1 MDLKRQKTEQAA
13 AAHGFVIDT
22 RRELPQTGAVLWQM
36 HFAKNG
42 ARLLWLERREE
53 NKTFAAAFKTLPSDD
68 TGVFHILEHS
78 LLCGSRKYPV
88 SKPFVEMIKS
98 SLQTFMN
105 AFTFPD
111 KTMYPV
117 SSRNQK
123 DFLNLVDVYL
133 DAVLHPLC
141 LEREEIF
148 RQEGWHYELDSQEG
162 ALSCNGVVYNEM
174 KGMYASPDT
183 LIDSALNR
191 ALFPDNCYQ
200 FQSGGDPAC
209 IPALTYEEYKAQY
222 REYYHPSGAWFLL
235 DGEMEI
241 GPVLEKIGQVLSG
254 FGPQQKDHPIP
265 FQSPVHPGEV
275 RIPYEA
281 GEEDVERKTILAKGW
296 VYGRFDEPAK
306 DLACQA
312 LCEML
317 CGSDEAPLKKALLE
331 RGLAE
336 NVEFSKV
343 DGVQQ
348 PFAVLVVRH
357 AAKEKE
363 QEIWDTVRTVLEQL
377 AAQGLDH
384 RRLEAVISRMEFRY
398 REKETGGFPQG
409 LVNCMKMLESCLYG
423 GDPAQNLCL
432 GDAFLR
438 LREGIEEG
446 YFEQFIRENFLENPH
461 CAQVVLFP
469 SRELGERK
477 RKEEAERFRKI
488 KESWSSQERE
498 LVIQKLAALRAFQNR
513 PDRPQDLAA
522 LPVLSLADIE
532 EETPDIPQQ
541 VTEEAGVKVLCHP
554 LETEGI
560 AHLVWYFLAG
570 DLTEEE
576 LHLLSFL
583 QTLLGQ
589 TRTARFSVLELAASL
604 EGELGRFQTSVEVFA
619 PRGETATCKPCFAVH
634 VSALEEKLEEAKELT
649 REVLLDTDFGDL
661 AYLRGRL
668 RQLKLSLE
676 QHVLMH
682 GDSYASLR
690 IAAGCSAKGG
700 AREALRGVSMLDW
713 LREMDSQFEERGAE
727 LAGRL
732 KELCRRLFVRRRAVL
747 SVTGQMPREEL
758 PGLASFLPEGRA
770 PKEAVSWSWEKP
782 ARKEGILVPAAVG
795 FAGKGGHLA
804 QCGARYSGAM
814 AVAARILSYGYLWN
828 TVRVKGGAYGTRL
841 AITPGGDVAFT
852 SFRDPSAAASLAV
865 FDKAGASLRE
875 LCASG
880 QELTSYIISTIA
892 ATEPLLTARQK
903 GMQAAEDYM
912 EQVTGQMRQRDRRQI
927 LCTTKEDLE
936 KVSRILDEICEKGG
950 SCIVGGQEILEAAGE
965 ALSCRRDL

>member
-22 RRELPQTGAVLWQM
+22 RRELPQIGAVLWQM

-42 ARLLWLERREE
+42 ARLLWLERGEE

-123 DFLNLVDVYL
+123 DFLNLMDVYL

-148 RQEGWHYELDSQEG
+148 RQEGWHYELDSPEG
-162 ALSCNGVVYNEM
+162 ELSCNGVVYNEM

-183 LIDSALNR
+183 LIDSALTR

-241 GPVLEKIGQVLSG
+241 GPVLEKIGQALSG

-348 PFAVLVVRH
+348 PFAVLVVRN
-357 AAKEKE
+357 AAGDQE
-363 QEIWDTVRTVLEQL
+363 QAIWDTVQSVLEKL
-377 AAQGLDH
+377 ADGGLDH

-432 GDAFLR
+432 SGAFLR
-438 LREGIEEG
+438 LREGIEGG
-446 YFEQFIRENFLENPH
+446 YFEQFIRENFLENRH
-461 CAQVVLFP
+461 CARLALVP

-477 RKEEAERFRKI
+477 RKEEAERLRRI
-488 KESWSSQERE
+488 KGRWSSQETE
-498 LVIQKLAALRAFQNR
+498 QVIRGLAALRTFQST
-513 PDRPQDLAA
+513 PDRPEDLAS
-522 LPVLSLADIE
+522 LPVLALADIE
-532 EETPDIPQQ
+532 EETPDIPRQ
-541 VTEEAGVKVLCHP
+541 VTEEAGVTALYHP

-560 AHLVWYFLAG
+560 AHLVWYFSAE

-589 TRTARFSVLELAASL
+589 TRTAHLDVLELTAAL
-604 EGELGRFQTSVEVFA
+604 DGELGRFQTSADVFA
-619 PRGETATCKPCFAVH
+619 QRGETEKCKPCFTVH

-649 REVLLDTDFGDL
+649 KEVLLDTDFSDL
-661 AYLRGRL
+661 ACLRARL
-668 RQLKLSLE
+668 RQLRLSLE
-676 QHVLMH
+676 QHVLMQ

-690 IAAGCSAKGG
+690 IAAGCSAKGA
-700 AREALRGVSMLDW
+700 AREALRGISMLDW
-713 LREMDSQFEERGAE
+713 LREMDSRFEERGRE
-727 LAGRL
+727 LAARL
-732 KELCRRLFVRRRAVL
+732 KELCQRLFVRRRAVL
-747 SVTGQMPREEL
+747 SVTGQIPDEEIA
-758 PGLASFLPEGRA
+758 GLASSLPEGEA
-770 PKEAVSWSWEKP
+770 PAEAASWF
-782 ARKEGILVPAAVG
+782 RRRQVREGILVPAPVG

-804 QCGARYSGAM
+804 QCGAGYGGAM

-852 SFRDPSAAASLAV
+852 SFRDPSAAVSLAA

-875 LCASG
+875 LCAG
-880 QELTSYIISTIA
+880 GPELVPYIISAIA
-892 ATEPLLTARQK
+892 ASEPLLTARQK

-912 EQVTGQMRQRDRRQI
+912 EQVTEQMRREDRRQI
-927 LCTTKEDLE
+927 LATTPEDLE
-936 KVSRILDEICEKGG
+936 KVSRLLDEICEKGG
-950 SCIVGGQEILEAAGE
+950 SCIVGGQEILAAAGDT
-965 ALSCRRDL
+965 LPCRRNL

>member
-22 RRELPQTGAVLWQM
+22 RRELPQIGAVLWQM

-123 DFLNLVDVYL
+123 DFLNLMDVYL

-148 RQEGWHYELDSQEG
+148 RQEGWHYELDSPEG
-162 ALSCNGVVYNEM
+162 ELSCNGVVYNEM

-183 LIDSALNR
+183 LIDSALTR

-209 IPALTYEEYKAQY
+209 IPALTYEEYRAQY
-222 REYYHPSGAWFLL
+222 RKYYHPSGAWFLL
-235 DGEMEI
+235 DGEMDIE
-241 GPVLEKIGQVLSG
+241 PVLEKIGQALSG
-254 FGPQQKDHPIP
+254 FEPQQEDHPIP
-265 FQSPVHPGEV
+265 LQSPVHPDET
-275 RIPYEA
+275 RLPYET
-281 GEEDVERKTILAKGW
+281 GEEDIAKKTILAKGW
-296 VYGRFDEPAK
+296 VYGRYDEPEK

-317 CGSDEAPLKKALLE
+317 CGSNEAPLKKALLE

-348 PFAVLVVRH
+348 PFAVLVVRN
-357 AAKEKE
+357 AAGDQE
-363 QEIWDTVRTVLEQL
+363 QAIWDTVQSVLEKL
-377 AAQGLDH
+377 ADGGLDH

-432 GDAFLR
+432 SGAFLR
-438 LREGIEEG
+438 LREGIEGG
-446 YFEQFIRENFLENPH
+446 YFEQFIRENFLENRH
-461 CAQVVLFP
+461 CARLALVP

-477 RKEEAERFRKI
+477 RKEEAERLRRI
-488 KESWSSQERE
+488 KGRWSSQETE
-498 LVIQKLAALRAFQNR
+498 QVIRGLAALRTFQST
-513 PDRPQDLAA
+513 PDRPEDLAS
-522 LPVLSLADIE
+522 LPVLALADIE
-532 EETPDIPQQ
+532 EEMPDIPRQ
-541 VTEEAGVKVLCHP
+541 VTEEAGVTALYHP

-560 AHLVWYFLAG
+560 AHLVWYFSAE

-589 TRTARFSVLELAASL
+589 TRTAHLDVLELTAAL
-604 EGELGRFQTSVEVFA
+604 DGELGRFQTSADVFA
-619 PRGETATCKPCFAVH
+619 QRGETEKCKPCFTVH

-649 REVLLDTDFGDL
+649 KEVLLDTDFSDL
-661 AYLRGRL
+661 ACLRARL
-668 RQLKLSLE
+668 RQLRLSLE
-676 QHVLMH
+676 QHVLMQ

-690 IAAGCSAKGG
+690 IAAGCSAKGA
-700 AREALRGVSMLDW
+700 AREALRGISMLDW
-713 LREMDSQFEERGAE
+713 LREMDSRFEERGRE
-727 LAGRL
+727 LAARL
-732 KELCRRLFVRRRAVL
+732 KELCQRLFVRRRAVL
-747 SVTGQMPREEL
+747 SVTGQIPDEEIA
-758 PGLASFLPEGRA
+758 GLASSLPEGEA
-770 PKEAVSWSWEKP
+770 PAEAASWF
-782 ARKEGILVPAAVG
+782 RRRQVREGILVPAPVG

-804 QCGARYSGAM
+804 QCGAGYGGAM

-852 SFRDPSAAASLAV
+852 SFRDPSAAVSLAA

-875 LCASG
+875 LCAG
-880 QELTSYIISTIA
+880 GPELVPYIISAIA
-892 ATEPLLTARQK
+892 ASEPLLTARQK

-912 EQVTGQMRQRDRRQI
+912 EQVTEQMRREDRRQI
-927 LCTTKEDLE
+927 LATTPEDLE
-936 KVSRILDEICEKGG
+936 KVSRLLDEICEKGG
-950 SCIVGGQEILEAAGE
+950 SCIVGGQEILAAAGDT
-965 ALSCRRDL
+965 LPCRRNL

>member
-22 RRELPQTGAVLWQM
+22 RRELPQIGAVLWQM

-42 ARLLWLERREE
+42 ARLLWLERGEE

-123 DFLNLVDVYL
+123 DFLNLMDVYL

-148 RQEGWHYELDSQEG
+148 RQEGWHYELDSPEG
-162 ALSCNGVVYNEM
+162 ELSCNGVVYNEM

-183 LIDSALNR
+183 LIDSALTR

-209 IPALTYEEYKAQY
+209 IPALTYEEYRAQY
-222 REYYHPSGAWFLL
+222 RKYYHPSGAWFLL
-235 DGEMEI
+235 DGEMDIE
-241 GPVLEKIGQVLSG
+241 PVLEKIGQALSG
-254 FGPQQKDHPIP
+254 FEPQQEDHPIP
-265 FQSPVHPGEV
+265 LQSPVHPDET
-275 RIPYEA
+275 RLPYET
-281 GEEDVERKTILAKGW
+281 GEEDIAKKTILAKGW
-296 VYGRFDEPAK
+296 VYGRYDEPEK

-317 CGSDEAPLKKALLE
+317 CGSNEAPLKKALLE

-348 PFAVLVVRH
+348 PFAVLVVRN
-357 AAKEKE
+357 AAGDQE
-363 QEIWDTVRTVLEQL
+363 QAIWDTVQSVLEKL
-377 AAQGLDH
+377 ADGGLDH

-409 LVNCMKMLESCLYG
+409 LVNCMEMLESCLYG

-432 GDAFLR
+432 SGAFLR
-438 LREGIEEG
+438 LREGIEGG
-446 YFEQFIRENFLENPH
+446 YFEQFIRENFLENRH
-461 CAQVVLFP
+461 CARLALVP

-477 RKEEAERFRKI
+477 RKEEAERLRRI
-488 KESWSSQERE
+488 KGRWSSQETE
-498 LVIQKLAALRAFQNR
+498 QVIRGLEALRTFQST
-513 PDRPQDLAA
+513 PDRPEDLAS
-522 LPVLSLADIE
+522 LPVLALADIE
-532 EETPDIPQQ
+532 EETPDIPRQ
-541 VTEEAGVKVLCHP
+541 VTEEAGVTALYHP

-560 AHLVWYFLAG
+560 AHLVWYFSAE

-589 TRTARFSVLELAASL
+589 TRTAHLDVLELTAAL
-604 EGELGRFQTSVEVFA
+604 DGELGRFQTSADVFA
-619 PRGETATCKPCFAVH
+619 QRGETEKCKPCFTVH

-649 REVLLDTDFGDL
+649 KEVLLDTDFSDL
-661 AYLRGRL
+661 ACLRARL
-668 RQLKLSLE
+668 RQLRLSLE
-676 QHVLMH
+676 QHVLMQ

-690 IAAGCSAKGG
+690 IAAGCSAKGA
-700 AREALRGVSMLDW
+700 AREALRGISMLDW
-713 LREMDSQFEERGAE
+713 LREMDSRFEERGRE
-727 LAGRL
+727 LAARL
-732 KELCRRLFVRRRAVL
+732 KELCQRLFVRRRAVL
-747 SVTGQMPREEL
+747 SVTGQIPDEEIA
-758 PGLASFLPEGRA
+758 GLASSLPEGEA
-770 PKEAVSWSWEKP
+770 PAEAASWF
-782 ARKEGILVPAAVG
+782 RRRQVREGILVPAPVG

-804 QCGARYSGAM
+804 QCGAGYGGAM

-852 SFRDPSAAASLAV
+852 SFRDPSAAVSLAA

-875 LCASG
+875 LCAG
-880 QELTSYIISTIA
+880 GPELVPYIISAIA
-892 ATEPLLTARQK
+892 ASEPLLTARQK

-912 EQVTGQMRQRDRRQI
+912 EQVTEQMRREDRRQI
-927 LCTTKEDLE
+927 LATTPEDLE
-936 KVSRILDEICEKGG
+936 KVSRLLDEICEKGG
-950 SCIVGGQEILEAAGE
+950 SCIVGGQEILAAAGDT
-965 ALSCRRDL
+965 LPCRRNL

>member
-22 RRELPQTGAVLWQM
+22 RRELPQIGAVLWQM

-42 ARLLWLERREE
+42 ARLLWLERGEE

-123 DFLNLVDVYL
+123 DFLNLMDVYL

-148 RQEGWHYELDSQEG
+148 RQEGWHYELDSPEG
-162 ALSCNGVVYNEM
+162 ELSCNGVVYNEM

-183 LIDSALNR
+183 LIDSALTR

-209 IPALTYEEYKAQY
+209 IPALTYEEYRAQY
-222 REYYHPSGAWFLL
+222 RKYYHPSGAWFLL
-235 DGEMEI
+235 DGEMDIE
-241 GPVLEKIGQVLSG
+241 PVLEKIGQALSG
-254 FGPQQKDHPIP
+254 FEPQQEDHPIP
-265 FQSPVHPGEV
+265 LQSPVHPDET
-275 RIPYEA
+275 RLPYET
-281 GEEDVERKTILAKGW
+281 GEEDIAKKTILAKGW
-296 VYGRFDEPAK
+296 VYGRYDEPEK

-317 CGSDEAPLKKALLE
+317 CGSDEAPLKKVLLE

-348 PFAVLVVRH
+348 PFAVLVVRN
-357 AAKEKE
+357 AAGDQE
-363 QEIWDTVRTVLEQL
+363 QAIWDTVQSVLEKL
-377 AAQGLDH
+377 ADGGLDH

-432 GDAFLR
+432 SGAFLR
-438 LREGIEEG
+438 LREGIEGG
-446 YFEQFIRENFLENPH
+446 YFEQFIRENFLENRH
-461 CAQVVLFP
+461 CARLALVP

-477 RKEEAERFRKI
+477 RKEEAERLRRI
-488 KESWSSQERE
+488 KGRWSSQETE
-498 LVIQKLAALRAFQNR
+498 QVIRGLAALRTFQST
-513 PDRPQDLAA
+513 PDRPEDLAS
-522 LPVLSLADIE
+522 LPVLALADIE
-532 EETPDIPQQ
+532 EETPDIPRQ
-541 VTEEAGVKVLCHP
+541 VTEEAGVTALYHP

-560 AHLVWYFLAG
+560 AHLVWYFSAE

-589 TRTARFSVLELAASL
+589 TRTAHLDVLELTAAL
-604 EGELGRFQTSVEVFA
+604 DGELGRFQTSADVFA
-619 PRGETATCKPCFAVH
+619 QRGETEKCKPCFTVH

-649 REVLLDTDFGDL
+649 KEVLLDTDFSDL
-661 AYLRGRL
+661 ACLRARL
-668 RQLKLSLE
+668 RQLRLSLE
-676 QHVLMH
+676 QHVLMQ

-690 IAAGCSAKGG
+690 IAAGCSAKGA
-700 AREALRGVSMLDW
+700 AREALRGISMLDW
-713 LREMDSQFEERGAE
+713 LREMDSRFEERGRE
-727 LAGRL
+727 LAARL
-732 KELCRRLFVRRRAVL
+732 KELCQRLFVRRRAVL
-747 SVTGQMPREEL
+747 SVTGQIPDEEIA
-758 PGLASFLPEGRA
+758 GLASSLPEGEA
-770 PKEAVSWSWEKP
+770 PAEAASWF
-782 ARKEGILVPAAVG
+782 RRRQVREGILVPAPVG

-804 QCGARYSGAM
+804 QCGAGYGGAM

-852 SFRDPSAAASLAV
+852 SFRDPSAAVSLAA

-875 LCASG
+875 LCAG
-880 QELTSYIISTIA
+880 GPELVPYIISAIA
-892 ATEPLLTARQK
+892 ASEPLLTARQK

-912 EQVTGQMRQRDRRQI
+912 EQVTEQMRREDRRQI
-927 LCTTKEDLE
+927 LATTPEDLE
-936 KVSRILDEICEKGG
+936 KVSRLLDEICEKGG
-950 SCIVGGQEILEAAGE
+950 SCIVGGQEILAAAGDT
-965 ALSCRRDL
+965 LPCRRNL

>member
-22 RRELPQTGAVLWQM
+22 RRELPQIGAVLWQM

-42 ARLLWLERREE
+42 ARLLWLERGEE

-123 DFLNLVDVYL
+123 DFLNLMDVYL

-148 RQEGWHYELDSQEG
+148 RQEGWHYELDSPEG
-162 ALSCNGVVYNEM
+162 ELSCNGVVYNEM

-209 IPALTYEEYKAQY
+209 IPALTYEEYRAQY
-222 REYYHPSGAWFLL
+222 RKYYHPSGAWFLL
-235 DGEMEI
+235 DGEMDIE
-241 GPVLEKIGQVLSG
+241 PVLEKIGQALSG
-254 FGPQQKDHPIP
+254 FEPQQEDHPIP
-265 FQSPVHPGEV
+265 LQSPVHPDET
-275 RIPYEA
+275 RLPYET
-281 GEEDVERKTILAKGW
+281 GEEDIAKKTILAKGW
-296 VYGRFDEPAK
+296 VYGRYDEPEK

-317 CGSDEAPLKKALLE
+317 CGSNEAPLKKALLE

-348 PFAVLVVRH
+348 PFAVLVVRN
-357 AAKEKE
+357 AAGDQE
-363 QEIWDTVRTVLEQL
+363 QAIWDTVQSVLEKL
-377 AAQGLDH
+377 ADGGLDH

-432 GDAFLR
+432 SGAFLR
-438 LREGIEEG
+438 LREGIEGG
-446 YFEQFIRENFLENPH
+446 YFEQFIRENFLENRH
-461 CAQVVLFP
+461 CARLALVP

-477 RKEEAERFRKI
+477 RKEEAERLRRI
-488 KESWSSQERE
+488 KGRWSSQETE
-498 LVIQKLAALRAFQNR
+498 QVIRGLAALRTFQST
-513 PDRPQDLAA
+513 PDRPEDLAS
-522 LPVLSLADIE
+522 LPVLALADIE
-532 EETPDIPQQ
+532 EETPDIPRQ
-541 VTEEAGVKVLCHP
+541 VTEEAGVTALYHP

-560 AHLVWYFLAG
+560 AHLVWYFSAE

-589 TRTARFSVLELAASL
+589 TRTAHLDVLELTAAL
-604 EGELGRFQTSVEVFA
+604 DGELGRFQTSADVFA
-619 PRGETATCKPCFAVH
+619 QRGETEKCKPCFTVH

-649 REVLLDTDFGDL
+649 KEVLLDTDFSDL
-661 AYLRGRL
+661 ACLRARL
-668 RQLKLSLE
+668 RQLRLSLE
-676 QHVLMH
+676 QHVLMQ

-690 IAAGCSAKGG
+690 IAAGCSAKGA
-700 AREALRGVSMLDW
+700 AREALRGISMLDW
-713 LREMDSQFEERGAE
+713 LREMDSRFEERGRE
-727 LAGRL
+727 LAARL
-732 KELCRRLFVRRRAVL
+732 KELCQRLFVRRRAVL
-747 SVTGQMPREEL
+747 SVTGQIPDEEIA
-758 PGLASFLPEGRA
+758 GLASSLPEGEA
-770 PKEAVSWSWEKP
+770 PAEAASWF
-782 ARKEGILVPAAVG
+782 RRRQVREGILVPAPVG

-804 QCGARYSGAM
+804 QCGAGYGGAM

-852 SFRDPSAAASLAV
+852 SFRDPSAAVSLAA

-875 LCASG
+875 LCAG
-880 QELTSYIISTIA
+880 GPELVPYIISAIA
-892 ATEPLLTARQK
+892 ASEPLLTARQK

-912 EQVTGQMRQRDRRQI
+912 EQVTEQMRREDRRQI
-927 LCTTKEDLE
+927 LATTPEDLE
-936 KVSRILDEICEKGG
+936 KVSRLLDEICEKGG
-950 SCIVGGQEILEAAGE
+950 SCIVGGQEILAAAGDT
-965 ALSCRRDL
+965 LPCRRNL

>member
-265 FQSPVHPGEV
+265 SQSPVHPGEV

-348 PFAVLVVRH
+348 QCIAIARAMMRNPDYLLLDEATSNLDV
-357 AAKEKE
+357 KSEK
-363 QEIWDTVRTVLEQL
+363 T
-377 AAQGLDH
+377 
-384 RRLEAVISRMEFRY
+384 
-398 REKETGGFPQG
+398 
-409 LVNCMKMLESCLYG
+409 
-423 GDPAQNLCL
+423 
-432 GDAFLR
+432 
-438 LREGIEEG
+438 
-446 YFEQFIRENFLENPH
+446 
-461 CAQVVLFP
+461 
-469 SRELGERK
+469 
-477 RKEEAERFRKI
+477 
-488 KESWSSQERE
+488 
-498 LVIQKLAALRAFQNR
+498 
-513 PDRPQDLAA
+513 
-522 LPVLSLADIE
+522 
-532 EETPDIPQQ
+532 
-541 VTEEAGVKVLCHP
+541 VTEALSNLMKGRTTILIAHNYSATVFADQVIVLCDGQIQACGTP
-554 LETEGI
+554 
-560 AHLVWYFLAG
+560 
-570 DLTEEE
+570 EE
-576 LHLLSFL
+576 LL
-583 QTLLGQ
+583 
-589 TRTARFSVLELAASL
+589 RTNDYYR
-604 EGELGRFQTSVEVFA
+604 TFA
-619 PRGETATCKPCFAVH
+619 H
-634 VSALEEKLEEAKELT
+634 
-649 REVLLDTDFGDL
+649 
-661 AYLRGRL
+661 
-668 RQLKLSLE
+668 
-676 QHVLMH
+676 
-682 GDSYASLR
+682 
-690 IAAGCSAKGG
+690 
-700 AREALRGVSMLDW
+700 
-713 LREMDSQFEERGAE
+713 
-727 LAGRL
+727 
-732 KELCRRLFVRRRAVL
+732 
-747 SVTGQMPREEL
+747 
-758 PGLASFLPEGRA
+758 
-770 PKEAVSWSWEKP
+770 
-782 ARKEGILVPAAVG
+782 
-795 FAGKGGHLA
+795 
-804 QCGARYSGAM
+804 
-814 AVAARILSYGYLWN
+814 
-828 TVRVKGGAYGTRL
+828 
-841 AITPGGDVAFT
+841 
-852 SFRDPSAAASLAV
+852 
-865 FDKAGASLRE
+865 
-875 LCASG
+875 
-880 QELTSYIISTIA
+880 
-892 ATEPLLTARQK
+892 
-903 GMQAAEDYM
+903 QAAE
-912 EQVTGQMRQRDRRQI
+912 
-927 LCTTKEDLE
+927 
-936 KVSRILDEICEKGG
+936 
-950 SCIVGGQEILEAAGE
+950 AGK
-965 ALSCRRDL
+965 

>member
-22 RRELPQTGAVLWQM
+22 RRELPQIGAVLWQM

-42 ARLLWLERREE
+42 ARLLWLERGEE

-123 DFLNLVDVYL
+123 DFLNLMDVYL

-148 RQEGWHYELDSQEG
+148 RQEGWHYELDSPEG
-162 ALSCNGVVYNEM
+162 ELSCNGVVYNEM

-183 LIDSALNR
+183 LIDSALTR

-209 IPALTYEEYKAQY
+209 IPALTYEEYRAQY
-222 REYYHPSGAWFLL
+222 RKYYHPSGAWFLL
-235 DGEMEI
+235 DGEMDIE
-241 GPVLEKIGQVLSG
+241 PVLEKIGQALSG
-254 FGPQQKDHPIP
+254 FEPQQEDHPIP
-265 FQSPVHPGEV
+265 LQSPVHPDET
-275 RIPYEA
+275 RLPYET
-281 GEEDVERKTILAKGW
+281 GEEDIAKKTILAKGW
-296 VYGRFDEPAK
+296 VYGRYDEPEK

-317 CGSDEAPLKKALLE
+317 CGSNEAPLKKALLE

-357 AAKEKE
+357 AAKDQE
-363 QEIWDTVRTVLEQL
+363 QAIWDTVQSVLEKL
-377 AAQGLDH
+377 ADGGLDH

-432 GDAFLR
+432 SGAFLR
-438 LREGIEEG
+438 LREGIEGG
-446 YFEQFIRENFLENPH
+446 YFEQFIRENFLENRH
-461 CAQVVLFP
+461 CARLALVP

-477 RKEEAERFRKI
+477 RKEEAERLRRI
-488 KESWSSQERE
+488 KGRWSSQETE
-498 LVIQKLAALRAFQNR
+498 QVIRGLAALRTFQST
-513 PDRPQDLAA
+513 PDRPEDLAS
-522 LPVLSLADIE
+522 LPVLALADIE
-532 EETPDIPQQ
+532 EETPDIPRQ
-541 VTEEAGVKVLCHP
+541 VTEEAGVTALYHP

-560 AHLVWYFLAG
+560 AHLVWYFSAE

-589 TRTARFSVLELAASL
+589 TRTAHLDVLELTAAL
-604 EGELGRFQTSVEVFA
+604 DGELGRFQTSADVFA
-619 PRGETATCKPCFAVH
+619 QRGETEKCKPCFTVH

-649 REVLLDTDFGDL
+649 KEVLLDTDFSDL
-661 AYLRGRL
+661 ACLRARL
-668 RQLKLSLE
+668 RQLRLSLE
-676 QHVLMH
+676 QHVLMQ

-690 IAAGCSAKGG
+690 IAAGCSAKGA
-700 AREALRGVSMLDW
+700 AREALRGISMLDW
-713 LREMDSQFEERGAE
+713 LREMDSRFEERGRE
-727 LAGRL
+727 LAARL
-732 KELCRRLFVRRRAVL
+732 KELCQRLFVRRRAVL
-747 SVTGQMPREEL
+747 SVTGQIPDEEIA
-758 PGLASFLPEGRA
+758 GLASSLPEGEA
-770 PKEAVSWSWEKP
+770 PAEAASWF
-782 ARKEGILVPAAVG
+782 RRRQVREGILVPAPVG

-804 QCGARYSGAM
+804 QCGAGYGGAM

-852 SFRDPSAAASLAV
+852 SFRDPSAAVSLAA

-875 LCASG
+875 LCAG
-880 QELTSYIISTIA
+880 GPELVPYIISAIA
-892 ATEPLLTARQK
+892 ASEPLLTARQK

-912 EQVTGQMRQRDRRQI
+912 EQVTEQMRREDRRQI
-927 LCTTKEDLE
+927 LATTPEDLE
-936 KVSRILDEICEKGG
+936 KVSRLLDEICEKGG
-950 SCIVGGQEILEAAGE
+950 SCIVGGQEILAAAGDT
-965 ALSCRRDL
+965 LPCRRNL

>member
-22 RRELPQTGAVLWQM
+22 RRELPQIGAVLWQM

-123 DFLNLVDVYL
+123 DFLNLMDVYL

-148 RQEGWHYELDSQEG
+148 RQEGWHYELDSPEG
-162 ALSCNGVVYNEM
+162 ELSCNGVVYNEM

-183 LIDSALNR
+183 LIDSALTR

-209 IPALTYEEYKAQY
+209 IPALTYEEYRAQY
-222 REYYHPSGAWFLL
+222 RKYYHPSGAWFLL
-235 DGEMEI
+235 DGEMDIE
-241 GPVLEKIGQVLSG
+241 PVLEKIGQALSG
-254 FGPQQKDHPIP
+254 FEPQQEDHPIP
-265 FQSPVHPGEV
+265 LQSPVHPDET
-275 RIPYEA
+275 RLPYET
-281 GEEDVERKTILAKGW
+281 GEEDIAKKTILAKGW
-296 VYGRFDEPAK
+296 VYGRYDEPEK

-317 CGSDEAPLKKALLE
+317 CGSNEAPLKKALLE

-348 PFAVLVVRH
+348 PFAVLVVRN
-357 AAKEKE
+357 AAGDQE
-363 QEIWDTVRTVLEQL
+363 QAIWDTVQSVLEKL
-377 AAQGLDH
+377 ADGGLDH

-432 GDAFLR
+432 SGAFLR
-438 LREGIEEG
+438 LREGIEGG
-446 YFEQFIRENFLENPH
+446 YFEQFIRENFLENRH
-461 CAQVVLFP
+461 CARLALVP

-477 RKEEAERFRKI
+477 RKEEAERLRRI
-488 KESWSSQERE
+488 KGRWSSQETE
-498 LVIQKLAALRAFQNR
+498 QVIRGLAALRTFQST
-513 PDRPQDLAA
+513 PDRPEDLAS
-522 LPVLSLADIE
+522 LPVLALADIE
-532 EETPDIPQQ
+532 EETPDIPRQ
-541 VTEEAGVKVLCHP
+541 VTEEAGVTALYHP

-560 AHLVWYFLAG
+560 AHLVWYFSAE

-589 TRTARFSVLELAASL
+589 TRTAHLDVLELTAAL
-604 EGELGRFQTSVEVFA
+604 DGELGRFQTSADVFA
-619 PRGETATCKPCFAVH
+619 QRGETEKCKPCFTVH

-649 REVLLDTDFGDL
+649 KEVLLDTDFSDL
-661 AYLRGRL
+661 ACLRARL
-668 RQLKLSLE
+668 RQLRLSLE
-676 QHVLMH
+676 QHVLMQ

-690 IAAGCSAKGG
+690 IAAGCSAKGA
-700 AREALRGVSMLDW
+700 AREALRGISMLDW
-713 LREMDSQFEERGAE
+713 LREMDSRFEERGRE
-727 LAGRL
+727 LAARL
-732 KELCRRLFVRRRAVL
+732 KELCQRLFVRRRAVL
-747 SVTGQMPREEL
+747 SVTGQIPDEEIA
-758 PGLASFLPEGRA
+758 GLASSLPEGEA
-770 PKEAVSWSWEKP
+770 PAEAASWF
-782 ARKEGILVPAAVG
+782 RRRQVREGILVPAPVG

-804 QCGARYSGAM
+804 QCGAGYGGAM

-852 SFRDPSAAASLAV
+852 SFRDPSAAVSLAA

-875 LCASG
+875 LCAG
-880 QELTSYIISTIA
+880 GPELVPYIISAIA
-892 ATEPLLTARQK
+892 ASEPLLTARQK

-912 EQVTGQMRQRDRRQI
+912 EQVTEQMRREDRRQI
-927 LCTTKEDLE
+927 LATTPEDLE
-936 KVSRILDEICEKGG
+936 KVSRLLDEICEKGG
-950 SCIVGGQEILEAAGE
+950 SCIVGGQEILAAAGDT
-965 ALSCRRDL
+965 LPCRRNL

>member
-13 AAHGFVIDT
+13 ASCGFVID
-22 RRELPQTGAVLWQM
+22 RRRKLPQMGAVLWQM

-123 DFLNLVDVYL
+123 DFLNLMDVYL

-141 LEREEIF
+141 LEKEEIF
-148 RQEGWHYELDSQEG
+148 RQEGWHYELDGQEG
-162 ALSCNGVVYNEM
+162 ELSCNGVVYNEM
-174 KGMYASPDT
+174 KGMYASPDM

-222 REYYHPSGAWFLL
+222 HEYYHPSGAWFLL
-235 DGEMEI
+235 DGEMDI
-241 GPVLEKIGQVLSG
+241 GPVLEKIGQALSG
-254 FGPQQKDHPIP
+254 FGPRQKDHTIP
-265 FQSPVHPGEV
+265 FQSPVHPGEI
-275 RIPYEA
+275 RLPYEA
-281 GEEDVERKTILAKGW
+281 AEEDEAKKAILAKGW
-296 VYGRFDEPAK
+296 VYGRFDEPVK
-306 DLACQA
+306 NLACQA

-336 NVEFSKV
+336 NVEFSKT

-357 AAKEKE
+357 ADKDKE
-363 QEIWDTVRTVLEQL
+363 QEIWDTVQKVLEQL
-377 AAQGLDH
+377 ASRGLDR
-384 RRLEAVISRMEFRY
+384 RRLEAVISRMEFCY

-409 LVNCMKMLESCLYG
+409 VVNCMKMLESCLYG
-423 GDPAQNLCL
+423 GDPAQNFCL
-432 GDAFLR
+432 AGAFLR
-438 LREGIEEG
+438 LRKGAEEG

-477 RKEEAERFRKI
+477 KKEEAERFRRI
-488 KESWSSQERE
+488 KESWSRQERE
-498 LVIQKLAALRAFQNR
+498 QAVRRIAALKAFQSR
-513 PDRPQDLAA
+513 PDLPEALAS

-541 VTEEAGVKVLCHP
+541 VTEEAGVTVLCHP

-560 AHLVWYFLAG
+560 AHLVWYFSAEDLA
-570 DLTEEE
+570 EEE

-589 TRTARFSVLELAASL
+589 TRTARFHVLELAAAL
-604 EGELGRFQTSVEVFA
+604 EGELGRFQTSMEVFA
-619 PRGETATCKPCFAVH
+619 PRGETETCKPCFAVH
-634 VSALEEKLEEAKELT
+634 VSALEEKLEAAKELT
-649 REVLLDTDFGDL
+649 REVLTDTDFSDL
-661 AYLRGRL
+661 DCLRGRL

-682 GDSYASLR
+682 GDSYASMR
-690 IAAGCSAKGG
+690 IASRCSAKGG
-700 AREALRGVSMLDW
+700 AREALRGVGMLDW

-732 KELCRRLFVRRRAVL
+732 KELCGRLFVRRRAVL
-747 SVTGQMPREEL
+747 SVTGQIQKEKI
-758 PGLASFLPEGRA
+758 PGLASVLPEGQA
-770 PKEAVSWSWEKP
+770 PKEAVSWP
-782 ARKEGILVPAAVG
+782 RKGQAGEGIFVPAPVG
-795 FAGKGGHLA
+795 FAAKGGHLA
-804 QCGARYSGAM
+804 QCGSGYCGAM

-852 SFRDPSAAASLAV
+852 SFRDPSAAASLAA
-865 FDKAGASLRE
+865 FDKAGAALRE

-892 ATEPLLTARQK
+892 STEPLFTARQK

-912 EQVTGQMRQRDRRQI
+912 GQVTGQMRRRDRRQI

-936 KVSRILDEICEKGG
+936 AVSRILDEICEKGG
-950 SCIVGGQEILEAAGE
+950 SCIVGGQEILEVAGE

>member
-22 RRELPQTGAVLWQM
+22 RRELPQIGAVLWQM

-42 ARLLWLERREE
+42 ARLLWLERGEE

-123 DFLNLVDVYL
+123 DFLNLMDVYL

-141 LEREEIF
+141 LEKEEIF
-148 RQEGWHYELDSQEG
+148 RQEGWHYELDSPEG
-162 ALSCNGVVYNEM
+162 ELSCNGVVYNEM

-183 LIDSALNR
+183 LIDSALTR

-209 IPALTYEEYKAQY
+209 IPALTYEEYRAQY
-222 REYYHPSGAWFLL
+222 RKYYHPSGAWFLL
-235 DGEMEI
+235 DGEMDIE
-241 GPVLEKIGQVLSG
+241 PVLEKIGQALSG
-254 FGPQQKDHPIP
+254 FEPQQEDHPIP
-265 FQSPVHPGEV
+265 LQSPVHPDET
-275 RIPYEA
+275 RLPYET
-281 GEEDVERKTILAKGW
+281 GEEDIAKKTILAKGW
-296 VYGRFDEPAK
+296 VYGRYDEPEK

-317 CGSDEAPLKKALLE
+317 CGSNEAPLKKALLE

-348 PFAVLVVRH
+348 PFAVLVVRN
-357 AAKEKE
+357 AAGDQE
-363 QEIWDTVRTVLEQL
+363 QAIWDTVQSVLEKL
-377 AAQGLDH
+377 ADGGLDH

-432 GDAFLR
+432 SGAFLR
-438 LREGIEEG
+438 LREGIEGG
-446 YFEQFIRENFLENPH
+446 YFEQFIRENFLENRH
-461 CAQVVLFP
+461 CARLALVP

-477 RKEEAERFRKI
+477 RKEEAERLRRI
-488 KESWSSQERE
+488 KGRWSSQETE
-498 LVIQKLAALRAFQNR
+498 QVIRGLAALRTFQST
-513 PDRPQDLAA
+513 PDRPEDLAS
-522 LPVLSLADIE
+522 LPVLALADIE
-532 EETPDIPQQ
+532 EETPDIPRQ
-541 VTEEAGVKVLCHP
+541 VTEEAGVTALYHP

-560 AHLVWYFLAG
+560 AHLVWYFSAE

-589 TRTARFSVLELAASL
+589 TRTAHLDVLELTAAL
-604 EGELGRFQTSVEVFA
+604 DGELGRFQTSADVFA
-619 PRGETATCKPCFAVH
+619 QRGETEKCKPCFTVH

-649 REVLLDTDFGDL
+649 KEVLLDTDFSDL
-661 AYLRGRL
+661 ACLRARL
-668 RQLKLSLE
+668 RQLRLSLE
-676 QHVLMH
+676 QHVLMQ

-690 IAAGCSAKGG
+690 IAAGCSAKGA
-700 AREALRGVSMLDW
+700 AREALRGISMLDW
-713 LREMDSQFEERGAE
+713 LREMDSRFEERGRE
-727 LAGRL
+727 LAARL
-732 KELCRRLFVRRRAVL
+732 KELCQRLFVRRRAVL
-747 SVTGQMPREEL
+747 SVTGQIPDEEIA
-758 PGLASFLPEGRA
+758 GLASSLPEGEA
-770 PKEAVSWSWEKP
+770 PAEAASWF
-782 ARKEGILVPAAVG
+782 RRRQVREGILVPAPVG

-804 QCGARYSGAM
+804 QCGAGYGGAM

-852 SFRDPSAAASLAV
+852 SFRDPSAAVSLAA

-875 LCASG
+875 LCAG
-880 QELTSYIISTIA
+880 GPELVPYIISAIA
-892 ATEPLLTARQK
+892 ASEPLLTARQK

-912 EQVTGQMRQRDRRQI
+912 EQVTEQMRREDRRQI
-927 LCTTKEDLE
+927 LATTPEDLE
-936 KVSRILDEICEKGG
+936 KVSRLLDEICEKGG
-950 SCIVGGQEILEAAGE
+950 SCIVGGQEILAAAGDT
-965 ALSCRRDL
+965 LPCRRNL

>member
-22 RRELPQTGAVLWQM
+22 RRELPQIGAVLWQM

-42 ARLLWLERREE
+42 ARLLWLERGEE

-123 DFLNLVDVYL
+123 DFLNLMDVYL

-148 RQEGWHYELDSQEG
+148 RQEGWHYELDSPEG
-162 ALSCNGVVYNEM
+162 ELSCNGVVYNEM

-183 LIDSALNR
+183 LIDSALTR

-209 IPALTYEEYKAQY
+209 IPALTYEEYRAQY
-222 REYYHPSGAWFLL
+222 RKYYHPSGAWFLL
-235 DGEMEI
+235 DGEMDIE
-241 GPVLEKIGQVLSG
+241 PVLEKIGQALSG
-254 FGPQQKDHPIP
+254 FEPQQEDHPIP
-265 FQSPVHPGEV
+265 LQSPVHPDET
-275 RIPYEA
+275 RLPYET
-281 GEEDVERKTILAKGW
+281 GEEDIAKKTILAKGW
-296 VYGRFDEPAK
+296 VYGRYDEPEK

-317 CGSDEAPLKKALLE
+317 CGSNEAPLKKALLE

-348 PFAVLVVRH
+348 PFAVLVVRN
-357 AAKEKE
+357 AAGDQE
-363 QEIWDTVRTVLEQL
+363 QAIWDTVQSVLEKL
-377 AAQGLDH
+377 ADGGLDH

-432 GDAFLR
+432 SGAFLR
-438 LREGIEEG
+438 LREGIEGG
-446 YFEQFIRENFLENPH
+446 YFEQFIRENFLENRH
-461 CAQVVLFP
+461 CARLALVP

-477 RKEEAERFRKI
+477 RKEEAERLRRI
-488 KESWSSQERE
+488 KGRWSSQETE
-498 LVIQKLAALRAFQNR
+498 QVIRGLAALRTFQST
-513 PDRPQDLAA
+513 PDRPEDLAS
-522 LPVLSLADIE
+522 LPVLALADIE
-532 EETPDIPQQ
+532 EETPDIPRQ
-541 VTEEAGVKVLCHP
+541 VTEEAGVTALYHP

-560 AHLVWYFLAG
+560 AHLVWYFSAE

-589 TRTARFSVLELAASL
+589 TRTAHLDVLELTAAL
-604 EGELGRFQTSVEVFA
+604 DGELGRFQTSADVFA
-619 PRGETATCKPCFAVH
+619 QRGETEKCKPCFTVH

-649 REVLLDTDFGDL
+649 KEVLLDTDFSDL
-661 AYLRGRL
+661 ACLRARL
-668 RQLKLSLE
+668 RQLRLSLE
-676 QHVLMH
+676 QHVLMQ

-690 IAAGCSAKGG
+690 IAAGCSAKGA
-700 AREALRGVSMLDW
+700 AREALRGISMLDW
-713 LREMDSQFEERGAE
+713 LREMDSRFEERGRE
-727 LAGRL
+727 LAARL
-732 KELCRRLFVRRRAVL
+732 KELCQRLFVRRRAVL
-747 SVTGQMPREEL
+747 SVTGQIPDEEIA
-758 PGLASFLPEGRA
+758 GLASSLPEGEA
-770 PKEAVSWSWEKP
+770 PAEAASWF
-782 ARKEGILVPAAVG
+782 RRRQVREGILVPAPVG

-804 QCGARYSGAM
+804 QCGAGYGGAM

-852 SFRDPSAAASLAV
+852 SFRDPSAAVSLAA

-875 LCASG
+875 LCAG
-880 QELTSYIISTIA
+880 GPELVPYIISAIA
-892 ATEPLLTARQK
+892 ASEPLLTARQK

-912 EQVTGQMRQRDRRQI
+912 EQVTEQMPREDRRQI
-927 LCTTKEDLE
+927 LATTPEDLE
-936 KVSRILDEICEKGG
+936 KVSRLLDEICEKGG
-950 SCIVGGQEILEAAGE
+950 SCIVGGQEILAAAGDT
-965 ALSCRRDL
+965 LPCRRNL

>member
-141 LEREEIF
+141 LEKEEIF

-162 ALSCNGVVYNEM
+162 ELSCNGVVYNEM

-306 DLACQA
+306 DLACQT

-348 PFAVLVVRH
+348 PFAVLVVRN
-357 AAKEKE
+357 AAGDQE
-363 QEIWDTVRTVLEQL
+363 QAIWDTVQSVLEKL
-377 AAQGLDH
+377 ADGGLDH

-432 GDAFLR
+432 SGAFLR
-438 LREGIEEG
+438 LREGIEGG
-446 YFEQFIRENFLENPH
+446 YFEQFIRENFLENRH
-461 CAQVVLFP
+461 CARLALVP

-477 RKEEAERFRKI
+477 RKEEAERLRRI
-488 KESWSSQERE
+488 KGRWSSQETE
-498 LVIQKLAALRAFQNR
+498 QVIRGLAALRTFQST
-513 PDRPQDLAA
+513 PDRPEDLAS
-522 LPVLSLADIE
+522 LPVLALADIE
-532 EETPDIPQQ
+532 EETPDIPRQ
-541 VTEEAGVKVLCHP
+541 VTEEAGVTALYHP

-560 AHLVWYFLAG
+560 AHLVWYFSAE

-589 TRTARFSVLELAASL
+589 TRTAHLDVLELTAAL
-604 EGELGRFQTSVEVFA
+604 DGELGRFQTSADVFA
-619 PRGETATCKPCFAVH
+619 QRGETEKCKPCFTVH

-649 REVLLDTDFGDL
+649 KEVLLDTDFSDL
-661 AYLRGRL
+661 ACLRARL
-668 RQLKLSLE
+668 RQLRLSLE
-676 QHVLMH
+676 QHVLMQ

-690 IAAGCSAKGG
+690 IAAGCSAKGA
-700 AREALRGVSMLDW
+700 AREALRGISMLDW
-713 LREMDSQFEERGAE
+713 LREMDSRFEERGRE
-727 LAGRL
+727 LAARL
-732 KELCRRLFVRRRAVL
+732 KELCQRLFVRRRAVL
-747 SVTGQMPREEL
+747 SVTGQIPDEEIA
-758 PGLASFLPEGRA
+758 GLASSLPEGEA
-770 PKEAVSWSWEKP
+770 PAEAASWF
-782 ARKEGILVPAAVG
+782 RRRQVREGILVPAPVG

-804 QCGARYSGAM
+804 QCGAGYGGAM

-852 SFRDPSAAASLAV
+852 SFRDPSAAVSLAA

-875 LCASG
+875 LCAG
-880 QELTSYIISTIA
+880 GPELVPYIISAIA
-892 ATEPLLTARQK
+892 ASEPLLTARQK

-912 EQVTGQMRQRDRRQI
+912 EQVTEQMRREDRRQI
-927 LCTTKEDLE
+927 LATTPEDLE
-936 KVSRILDEICEKGG
+936 KVSRLLDEICEKGG
-950 SCIVGGQEILEAAGE
+950 SCIVGGQEILAAAGDT
-965 ALSCRRDL
+965 LPCRRNL

>member
-22 RRELPQTGAVLWQM
+22 RRELPQIGAVLWQM

-141 LEREEIF
+141 LEKEEIF

-162 ALSCNGVVYNEM
+162 ELSCNGVVYNEM

-306 DLACQA
+306 DLACQT

-409 LVNCMKMLESCLYG
+409 LFNCMKMLESCLYG

-438 LREGIEEG
+438 LREGIEDG

-477 RKEEAERFRKI
+477 RKEEVERFRRI

-498 LVIQKLAALRAFQNR
+498 QVIQKLAALRAFQNR

-532 EETPDIPQQ
+532 EETPDIPRQ
-541 VTEEAGVKVLCHP
+541 VTEEAGVTALYHP

-560 AHLVWYFLAG
+560 AHLVWYFSAE

-589 TRTARFSVLELAASL
+589 TRTAHLDVLELTAAL
-604 EGELGRFQTSVEVFA
+604 DGELGRFQTSADVFA
-619 PRGETATCKPCFAVH
+619 QRGETEKCKPCFTVH

-649 REVLLDTDFGDL
+649 KEVLLDTDFSDL
-661 AYLRGRL
+661 ACLRARL
-668 RQLKLSLE
+668 RQLRLSLE
-676 QHVLMH
+676 QHVLMQ

-690 IAAGCSAKGG
+690 IAAGCSAKGA
-700 AREALRGVSMLDW
+700 AREALRGISMLDW
-713 LREMDSQFEERGAE
+713 LREMDSRFEERGRE
-727 LAGRL
+727 LAARL
-732 KELCRRLFVRRRAVL
+732 KELCQRLFVRRRAVL
-747 SVTGQMPREEL
+747 SVTGQIPDEEIA
-758 PGLASFLPEGRA
+758 GLASSLPEGEA
-770 PKEAVSWSWEKP
+770 PAEAASWF
-782 ARKEGILVPAAVG
+782 RRRQVREGILVPAPVG

-804 QCGARYSGAM
+804 QCGAGYGGAM

-852 SFRDPSAAASLAV
+852 SFRDPSAAVSLAA

-875 LCASG
+875 LCAG
-880 QELTSYIISTIA
+880 GPELVPYIISAIA
-892 ATEPLLTARQK
+892 ASEPLLTARQK

-912 EQVTGQMRQRDRRQI
+912 EQVTEQMRREDRRQI
-927 LCTTKEDLE
+927 LATTPEDLE
-936 KVSRILDEICEKGG
+936 KVSRLLDEICEKGG
-950 SCIVGGQEILEAAGE
+950 SCIVGGQEILEAADG

>member
-22 RRELPQTGAVLWQM
+22 RRELPQIGAVLWQM

-141 LEREEIF
+141 LEKEEIF

-162 ALSCNGVVYNEM
+162 ELSCNGVVYNEM

-191 ALFPDNCYQ
+191 ALFPDNCLPVPVRRGPCLHPGAHLRGVQ
-200 FQSGGDPAC
+200 GAVPGILSPVRRMVPLGRGDGDRAGAGEDRAGAVRLWTPAKGSSD
-209 IPALTYEEYKAQY
+209 PL
-222 REYYHPSGAWFLL
+222 
-235 DGEMEI
+235 
-241 GPVLEKIGQVLSG
+241 
-254 FGPQQKDHPIP
+254 
-265 FQSPVHPGEV
+265 QSPVHPGEV

-306 DLACQA
+306 DLACQT

-409 LVNCMKMLESCLYG
+409 LFNCMKMLESCLYG

-432 GDAFLR
+432 SGAFLR
-438 LREGIEEG
+438 LREGIEGG
-446 YFEQFIRENFLENPH
+446 YFEQFIRENFLENRH
-461 CAQVVLFP
+461 CARLALVP

-477 RKEEAERFRKI
+477 RKEEAERLRRI
-488 KESWSSQERE
+488 KGRWSSQETE
-498 LVIQKLAALRAFQNR
+498 QVIRGLAALRTFQST
-513 PDRPQDLAA
+513 PDRPEDLAS
-522 LPVLSLADIE
+522 LPVLALADIE
-532 EETPDIPQQ
+532 EETPDIPRQ
-541 VTEEAGVKVLCHP
+541 VTEEAGVTALYHP

-560 AHLVWYFLAG
+560 AHLVWYFSAE

-576 LHLLSFL
+576 LHLLSFCRL
-583 QTLLGQ
+583 C
-589 TRTARFSVLELAASL
+589 
-604 EGELGRFQTSVEVFA
+604 LGRQGQRTLTSW
-619 PRGETATCKPCFAVH
+619 
-634 VSALEEKLEEAKELT
+634 
-649 REVLLDTDFGDL
+649 
-661 AYLRGRL
+661 
-668 RQLKLSLE
+668 
-676 QHVLMH
+676 
-682 GDSYASLR
+682 SLR
-690 IAAGCSAKGG
+690 RRWTGSWDVSRQARTCSRKGG
-700 AREALRGVSMLDW
+700 
-713 LREMDSQFEERGAE
+713 
-727 LAGRL
+727 
-732 KELCRRLFVRRRAVL
+732 
-747 SVTGQMPREEL
+747 
-758 PGLASFLPEGRA
+758 
-770 PKEAVSWSWEKP
+770 
-782 ARKEGILVPAAVG
+782 
-795 FAGKGGHLA
+795 
-804 QCGARYSGAM
+804 
-814 AVAARILSYGYLWN
+814 
-828 TVRVKGGAYGTRL
+828 
-841 AITPGGDVAFT
+841 
-852 SFRDPSAAASLAV
+852 
-865 FDKAGASLRE
+865 
-875 LCASG
+875 
-880 QELTSYIISTIA
+880 
-892 ATEPLLTARQK
+892 RQK
-903 GMQAAEDYM
+903 SVSPALLSTYRPWRKSWR
-912 EQVTGQMRQRDRRQI
+912 RQRN
-927 LCTTKEDLE
+927 
-936 KVSRILDEICEKGG
+936 
-950 SCIVGGQEILEAAGE
+950 
-965 ALSCRRDL
+965 

>member
-22 RRELPQTGAVLWQM
+22 RRELPQIGAVLWQM

-42 ARLLWLERREE
+42 ARLLWLERGEE

-123 DFLNLVDVYL
+123 DFLNLMDVYL

-148 RQEGWHYELDSQEG
+148 RQEGWHYELDSPEG
-162 ALSCNGVVYNEM
+162 ELSCNGVVYNEM

-183 LIDSALNR
+183 LIDSALTR

-209 IPALTYEEYKAQY
+209 IPALTYEEYRAQY
-222 REYYHPSGAWFLL
+222 RKYYHPSGAWFLL
-235 DGEMEI
+235 DGEMDIE
-241 GPVLEKIGQVLSG
+241 PVLEKIGQALSG
-254 FGPQQKDHPIP
+254 FEPQQEDHPIP
-265 FQSPVHPGEV
+265 LQSPVHPDET
-275 RIPYEA
+275 RLPYET
-281 GEEDVERKTILAKGW
+281 GEEDIAKKTILAKGW
-296 VYGRFDEPAK
+296 VYGRYDEPEK

-317 CGSDEAPLKKALLE
+317 CGSNEAPLKKALLE

-348 PFAVLVVRH
+348 PFAVLVVRN
-357 AAKEKE
+357 AAGDQE
-363 QEIWDTVRTVLEQL
+363 QAIWDTVQSVLEKL
-377 AAQGLDH
+377 ADGGLDH

-432 GDAFLR
+432 SGAFLR
-438 LREGIEEG
+438 LREGIEGG
-446 YFEQFIRENFLENPH
+446 YFEQFIRENFLENRH
-461 CAQVVLFP
+461 CARLALVP

-477 RKEEAERFRKI
+477 RKEEAERLRRI
-488 KESWSSQERE
+488 KGRWSSQETE
-498 LVIQKLAALRAFQNR
+498 QVIRGLAALRTFQST
-513 PDRPQDLAA
+513 PDRPEDLVS
-522 LPVLSLADIE
+522 LPVLALADIE
-532 EETPDIPQQ
+532 EETPDIPRQ
-541 VTEEAGVKVLCHP
+541 VTEEAGVTALYHP

-560 AHLVWYFLAG
+560 AHLVWYFSAE

-589 TRTARFSVLELAASL
+589 TRTAHLDVLELTAAL
-604 EGELGRFQTSVEVFA
+604 DGELGRFQTSADVFA
-619 PRGETATCKPCFAVH
+619 QRGETEKCKPCFTVH

-649 REVLLDTDFGDL
+649 KEVLLDTDFSDL
-661 AYLRGRL
+661 ACLRARL
-668 RQLKLSLE
+668 RQLRLSLE
-676 QHVLMH
+676 QHVLMQ

-690 IAAGCSAKGG
+690 IAAGCSAKGA
-700 AREALRGVSMLDW
+700 AREALRGISMLDW
-713 LREMDSQFEERGAE
+713 LREMDSRFEERGRE
-727 LAGRL
+727 LAARL
-732 KELCRRLFVRRRAVL
+732 KELCQRLFVRRRAVL
-747 SVTGQMPREEL
+747 SVTGQIPDEEIA
-758 PGLASFLPEGRA
+758 GLASSLPEGEA
-770 PKEAVSWSWEKP
+770 PAEAASWF
-782 ARKEGILVPAAVG
+782 RRRQVREGILVPAPVG

-852 SFRDPSAAASLAV
+852 SFRDPSAAVSLAA

-875 LCASG
+875 LCAG
-880 QELTSYIISTIA
+880 GPELVPYIISAIA
-892 ATEPLLTARQK
+892 ASEPLLTARQK

-912 EQVTGQMRQRDRRQI
+912 EQVTEQMRREDRRQI
-927 LCTTKEDLE
+927 LATTPEDLE
-936 KVSRILDEICEKGG
+936 KVSRLLDEICEKGG
-950 SCIVGGQEILEAAGE
+950 SCIVGGQEILAAAGDT
-965 ALSCRRDL
+965 LPCRRNL

>member
-22 RRELPQTGAVLWQM
+22 RRELPQIGAVLWQM

-123 DFLNLVDVYL
+123 DFLNLMDVYL

-148 RQEGWHYELDSQEG
+148 RQEGWHYELDSPEG
-162 ALSCNGVVYNEM
+162 ELSCNGVVYNEM

-183 LIDSALNR
+183 LIDSALTR

-209 IPALTYEEYKAQY
+209 IPALTYEEYRAQY
-222 REYYHPSGAWFLL
+222 RKYYHPSGAWFLL
-235 DGEMEI
+235 DGEMDIE
-241 GPVLEKIGQVLSG
+241 PVLEKIGQALSG
-254 FGPQQKDHPIP
+254 FEPQQEDHPIP
-265 FQSPVHPGEV
+265 LQSPVHPDET
-275 RIPYEA
+275 RLPYET
-281 GEEDVERKTILAKGW
+281 GEEDIAKKTILAKGW
-296 VYGRFDEPAK
+296 VYGRYDEPEK

-317 CGSDEAPLKKALLE
+317 CGSNEAPLKKALLE

-348 PFAVLVVRH
+348 PFAVLVVRN
-357 AAKEKE
+357 AAGDQE
-363 QEIWDTVRTVLEQL
+363 QAIWDTVQSVLEKL
-377 AAQGLDH
+377 ADGGLDH

-432 GDAFLR
+432 SGAFLR
-438 LREGIEEG
+438 LREGIEGG
-446 YFEQFIRENFLENPH
+446 YFEQFIRENFLENRH
-461 CAQVVLFP
+461 CARLALVP

-477 RKEEAERFRKI
+477 RKEEAERLRRI
-488 KESWSSQERE
+488 KGRWSSQETE
-498 LVIQKLAALRAFQNR
+498 QVIRGLAALRTFQST
-513 PDRPQDLAA
+513 PDRPEDLAS
-522 LPVLSLADIE
+522 LPVLALADIE
-532 EETPDIPQQ
+532 EETPDIPRQ
-541 VTEEAGVKVLCHP
+541 VTEEAGVTALYHP

-560 AHLVWYFLAG
+560 AHLVWYFSAE

-589 TRTARFSVLELAASL
+589 TRTAHLDVLELTAAL
-604 EGELGRFQTSVEVFA
+604 DGELGRFQTSADVFA
-619 PRGETATCKPCFAVH
+619 QRGETEKCKPCFTVH

-649 REVLLDTDFGDL
+649 KEVLLDTDFSDL
-661 AYLRGRL
+661 ACLRARL
-668 RQLKLSLE
+668 RQLRLSLE
-676 QHVLMH
+676 QHVLMQ

-690 IAAGCSAKGG
+690 IAAGCSAKGA
-700 AREALRGVSMLDW
+700 AREALRGISMLDW
-713 LREMDSQFEERGAE
+713 LREMDSRFEERGRE
-727 LAGRL
+727 LAARL
-732 KELCRRLFVRRRAVL
+732 KELCQRLFVRRRAVL
-747 SVTGQMPREEL
+747 SVTGQIPDEEIA
-758 PGLASFLPEGRA
+758 GLASSLPEGEA
-770 PKEAVSWSWEKP
+770 PAEVASWF
-782 ARKEGILVPAAVG
+782 RRRQVREGILVPAPVG

-804 QCGARYSGAM
+804 QCGAGYGGAM

-852 SFRDPSAAASLAV
+852 SFRDPSAAVSLAA

-875 LCASG
+875 L
-880 QELTSYIISTIA
+880 
-892 ATEPLLTARQK
+892 
-903 GMQAAEDYM
+903 
-912 EQVTGQMRQRDRRQI
+912 
-927 LCTTKEDLE
+927 
-936 KVSRILDEICEKGG
+936 
-950 SCIVGGQEILEAAGE
+950 
-965 ALSCRRDL
+965 

>member
-1 MDLKRQKTEQAA
+1 M
-13 AAHGFVIDT
+13 
-22 RRELPQTGAVLWQM
+22 
-36 HFAKNG
+36 
-42 ARLLWLERREE
+42 
-53 NKTFAAAFKTLPSDD
+53 
-68 TGVFHILEHS
+68 
-78 LLCGSRKYPV
+78 
-88 SKPFVEMIKS
+88 
-98 SLQTFMN
+98 QTFMN

-123 DFLNLVDVYL
+123 DFLNLMDVYL

-148 RQEGWHYELDSQEG
+148 RQEGWHYELDSPEG
-162 ALSCNGVVYNEM
+162 ELSCNGVVYNEM

-183 LIDSALNR
+183 LIDSALTR

-209 IPALTYEEYKAQY
+209 IPALTYEEYRAQY
-222 REYYHPSGAWFLL
+222 RKYYHPSGAWFLL
-235 DGEMEI
+235 DGEMDIE
-241 GPVLEKIGQVLSG
+241 PVLEKIGQALSG
-254 FGPQQKDHPIP
+254 FEPQQEDHPIP
-265 FQSPVHPGEV
+265 LQSPVHPDET
-275 RIPYEA
+275 RLPYET
-281 GEEDVERKTILAKGW
+281 GEEDIAKKTILAKGW
-296 VYGRFDEPAK
+296 VYGRYDEPEK

-317 CGSDEAPLKKALLE
+317 CGSNEAPLKKALLE

-348 PFAVLVVRH
+348 PFAVLVVRN
-357 AAKEKE
+357 AAGDQE
-363 QEIWDTVRTVLEQL
+363 QAIWDTVQSVLEKL
-377 AAQGLDH
+377 ADGGLDH

-432 GDAFLR
+432 SGAFLR
-438 LREGIEEG
+438 LREGIEGG
-446 YFEQFIRENFLENPH
+446 YFEQFIRENFLENRH
-461 CAQVVLFP
+461 CARLALVP

-477 RKEEAERFRKI
+477 RKEEAERLRRI
-488 KESWSSQERE
+488 KGRWSSQETE
-498 LVIQKLAALRAFQNR
+498 QVIRGLAALRTFQST
-513 PDRPQDLAA
+513 PDRPEDLAS
-522 LPVLSLADIE
+522 LPVLALADIE
-532 EETPDIPQQ
+532 EETPDIPRQ
-541 VTEEAGVKVLCHP
+541 VTEEAGVTALYHP

-560 AHLVWYFLAG
+560 AHLVWYFSAE

-589 TRTARFSVLELAASL
+589 TRTAHLDVLELTAAL
-604 EGELGRFQTSVEVFA
+604 DGELGRFQTSADVFA
-619 PRGETATCKPCFAVH
+619 QRGETEKCKPCFTVH

-649 REVLLDTDFGDL
+649 KEVLLDTDFSDL
-661 AYLRGRL
+661 ACLRARL
-668 RQLKLSLE
+668 RQLRLSLE
-676 QHVLMH
+676 QHVLMQ

-690 IAAGCSAKGG
+690 IAAGCSAKGA
-700 AREALRGVSMLDW
+700 AREALRGISMLDW
-713 LREMDSQFEERGAE
+713 LREMDSRFEERGRE
-727 LAGRL
+727 LAARL
-732 KELCRRLFVRRRAVL
+732 KELCQRLFVRRRAVL
-747 SVTGQMPREEL
+747 SVTGQIPDEEIA
-758 PGLASFLPEGRA
+758 GLASSLPEGEA
-770 PKEAVSWSWEKP
+770 PAEAASWF
-782 ARKEGILVPAAVG
+782 RRRQVREGILVPAPVG

-804 QCGARYSGAM
+804 QCGAGYGGAM

-852 SFRDPSAAASLAV
+852 SFRDPSAAVSLAA

-875 LCASG
+875 LCAG
-880 QELTSYIISTIA
+880 GPELVPYIISAIA
-892 ATEPLLTARQK
+892 ASEPLLTARQK

-912 EQVTGQMRQRDRRQI
+912 EQVTEQMRREDRRQI
-927 LCTTKEDLE
+927 LATTPEDLE
-936 KVSRILDEICEKGG
+936 KVSRLLDEICEKGG
-950 SCIVGGQEILEAAGE
+950 SCIVGGQEILAAAGDT
-965 ALSCRRDL
+965 LPCRRNL

>member
-22 RRELPQTGAVLWQM
+22 RRELLQTGAVLWQM

-123 DFLNLVDVYL
+123 DFLNLMDVYL

-148 RQEGWHYELDSQEG
+148 RQEGWHYELDSPEG
-162 ALSCNGVVYNEM
+162 ELSCNGVVYNEM

-183 LIDSALNR
+183 LIDSALTR

-209 IPALTYEEYKAQY
+209 IPALTYEEYRAQY
-222 REYYHPSGAWFLL
+222 RKYYHPSGAWFLL
-235 DGEMEI
+235 DGEMDIE
-241 GPVLEKIGQVLSG
+241 PVLEKIGQALSG
-254 FGPQQKDHPIP
+254 FEPQQEDHPIP
-265 FQSPVHPGEV
+265 LQSPVHPDET
-275 RIPYEA
+275 RLPYET
-281 GEEDVERKTILAKGW
+281 GEEDIAKKTILAKGW
-296 VYGRFDEPAK
+296 VYGRYDEPEK

-317 CGSDEAPLKKALLE
+317 CGSNEAPLKKALLE

-348 PFAVLVVRH
+348 PFAVLVVRN
-357 AAKEKE
+357 AAGDQE
-363 QEIWDTVRTVLEQL
+363 QAIWDTVQSVLEKL
-377 AAQGLDH
+377 ADGGLDH

-432 GDAFLR
+432 SGAFLR
-438 LREGIEEG
+438 LREGIEGG
-446 YFEQFIRENFLENPH
+446 YFEQFIRENFLENRH
-461 CAQVVLFP
+461 CARLALVP

-477 RKEEAERFRKI
+477 RKEEAERLRRI
-488 KESWSSQERE
+488 KGRWSSQETE
-498 LVIQKLAALRAFQNR
+498 QVIRGLAALRTFQST
-513 PDRPQDLAA
+513 PDRPEDLAS
-522 LPVLSLADIE
+522 LPVLALADIE
-532 EETPDIPQQ
+532 EETPDIPRQ
-541 VTEEAGVKVLCHP
+541 VTEEAGVTALYHP

-560 AHLVWYFLAG
+560 AHLVWYFSAE

-589 TRTARFSVLELAASL
+589 TRTAHLDVLELTAAL
-604 EGELGRFQTSVEVFA
+604 DGELGRFQTSADVFA
-619 PRGETATCKPCFAVH
+619 QRGETEKCKPCFTVH

-649 REVLLDTDFGDL
+649 KEVLLDTDFSDL
-661 AYLRGRL
+661 ACLRARL
-668 RQLKLSLE
+668 RQLRLSLE
-676 QHVLMH
+676 QHVLMQ

-690 IAAGCSAKGG
+690 IAAGCSAKGA
-700 AREALRGVSMLDW
+700 AREALRGISMLDW
-713 LREMDSQFEERGAE
+713 LREMDSRFEERGRE
-727 LAGRL
+727 LAARL
-732 KELCRRLFVRRRAVL
+732 KELCQRLFVRRRAVL
-747 SVTGQMPREEL
+747 SVTGQIPDEEIA
-758 PGLASFLPEGRA
+758 GLASSLPEGEA
-770 PKEAVSWSWEKP
+770 PAEAASWF
-782 ARKEGILVPAAVG
+782 RRRQVREGILVPAPVG

-804 QCGARYSGAM
+804 QCGAGYGGAM

-852 SFRDPSAAASLAV
+852 SFRDPSAAVSLAA

-875 LCASG
+875 LCAG
-880 QELTSYIISTIA
+880 GPELVPYIISAIA
-892 ATEPLLTARQK
+892 ASEPLLTARQK

-912 EQVTGQMRQRDRRQI
+912 EQVTEQMRREDRRQI
-927 LCTTKEDLE
+927 LATTPEDLE
-936 KVSRILDEICEKGG
+936 KVSRLLDEICEKGG
-950 SCIVGGQEILEAAGE
+950 SCIVGGQEILAAAGDT
-965 ALSCRRDL
+965 LPCRRNL